1 MNKKLIL
8 LTAVLLPVLANASGH
23 GTENLGTAQVNLENT
38 DSLRRGA
45 RLFVNYC
52 LSCHAAGYMRYKR
65 VANDLGIDEK
75 LAAEKLILIS
85 DFSKRDESEAKRNGE
100 PKKIGDLMTVAM
112 RSDDAKRWF
121 GTAVPDLSVI
131 ARSRG
136 ADWLY
141 AYLTTFYVDEK
152 RPMGVNNM
160 AFPNVGMPHVLWEL
174 DGLKK
179 PIYEIKK
186 EKHGETETETHVFT
200 GKFEYL
206 TEGKRTPAE
215 YKHDVN
221 DLVNFLVY
229 MGEPG
234 RMDRQRIGVIV
245 VFFLVLLLIFAYL
258 LKLDYWKDVH

>member
-8 LTAVLLPVLANASGH
+8 LITALVPTLAFANGGEMHLSKADI
-23 GTENLGTAQVNLENT
+23 NLENT

-45 RLFVNYC
+45 QLFTNYC
-52 LSCHAAGYMRYKR
+52 LSCHAAGYVRYKR
-65 VANDLGIDEK
+65 VANDLGVDEK
-75 LAAEKLILIS
+75 LAVQKLMFVG
-85 DFSKRDESEAKRNGE
+85 DFSKKAEGE

-112 RSDDAKRWF
+112 RSEDAKHWF

-131 ARSRG
+131 ARSRE

-141 AYLTTFYVDEK
+141 TYLTTFYVDNK

-179 PIYEIKK
+179 PIYET
-186 EKHGETETETHVFT
+186 EQPKHGETAEHVFT
-200 GKFEYL
+200 GKFEYV
-206 TEGKRTPAE
+206 TEGKLSPAK
-215 YKHDVN
+215 YKEAAN

-234 RMDRQRIGVIV
+234 RMDRQRTGVLVI
-245 VFFLVLLLIFAYL
+245 FFLVILLVFAYL
-258 LKLDYWKDVH
+258 MKREFWKDVH